1 MNRNGRNARQALTKT
16 QPDETPIL
24 TRTAP
29 AEDRPAVREDSRDI
43 LDAIDAAMEEHA
55 DWLRKWH
62 RAVVCGLPPAR
73 EVVSKHAHYLGRFG
87 SWFDIHSSR
96 NLLDQPVFQELWSAH
111 VEKHERGRSLALKA
125 IDGEPLPARDYDA
138 FMEKVDRFSAIARR
152 IRDAF
157 QRAVFDLDPL
167 TGVHNRRSMISEL
180 SRERDRSLRTGSPFC
195 IGLCDIDH
203 FKSVNDRFG
212 HGVGDVVLLSAVG
225 RLIANLR
232 PYDSIYRYGGEE
244 FLLALPN
251 TDNET
256 AQSIAGRLRQALSKS
271 PISAND
277 DVSLTI
283 TASFGLCM
291 VDGSVSLEETIERAD
306 RALYRAKDEGRDR
319 VVLWTDGM
327 TDDPQND

>member
-1 MNRNGRNARQALTKT
+1 MTKT
-16 QPDETPIL
+16 QPNDLPVL
-24 TRTAP
+24 TRTSP
-29 AEDRPAVREDSRDI
+29 AKERPAVREDSRDI

-87 SWFDIHSSR
+87 SWFDIHASG
-96 NLLDQPVFQELWSAH
+96 NLLDQPVFRELWSAH

-125 IDGEPLPARDYDA
+125 VDGEPLPARDYDA

-167 TGVHNRRSMISEL
+167 TGVHNRRSMITDL
-180 SRERDRSLRTGSPFC
+180 SRERDRSLRTASPFC

-212 HGVGDVVLLSAVG
+212 HGIGDIVLLSAVG

-251 TDNET
+251 TDDGT
-256 AQSIAGRLRQALSKS
+256 AQSIADRLRRALSKS
-271 PISAND
+271 PISASD
-277 DVSLTI
+277 EISLPI

-306 RALYRAKDEGRDR
+306 RALYQAKHDGRDR
-319 VVLWTDGM
+319 VVLWTEHM
-327 TDDPQND
+327 ADDIQDD

>member
-1 MNRNGRNARQALTKT
+1 MTKP
-16 QPDETPIL
+16 QPDELPIL
-24 TRTAP
+24 TRGTP
-29 AEDRPAVREDSRDI
+29 AEELPAVREDSRDI
-43 LDAIDAAMEEHA
+43 LDAIDAAMEEHV

-87 SWFDIHSSR
+87 SWFDIHASR
-96 NLLDQPVFQELWSAH
+96 NLLDQPVFRELWKAH
-111 VEKHERGRSLALKA
+111 VEKHECGRRLALKA
-125 IDGEPLPARDYDA
+125 VDGEPLPARDYDA
-138 FMEKVDRFSAIARR
+138 FMDKVDRFSAIARR

-180 SRERDRSLRTGSPFC
+180 NRERDRSLRTETPFC

-203 FKSVNDRFG
+203 FKTVNDRFG
-212 HGVGDVVLLSAVG
+212 HAVGDVVLLSAVG

-244 FLLALPN
+244 FLLALPD
-251 TDNET
+251 TDHET
-256 AQSIAGRLRQALSKS
+256 AQSIAERLRQALAAS
-271 PISAND
+271 PVSAND
-277 DVSLTI
+277 ELSLPI

-291 VDGSVSLEETIERAD
+291 VDASISLEETIERAD
-306 RALYRAKDEGRDR
+306 RALYQAKNDGRDR
-319 VVLWTDGM
+319 VVLWSATSTDG
-327 TDDPQND
+327 PAND